1 MEFQDVADRSSPNPS
16 NAMKISAKTS
26 ARTKM
31 QKAECHHGFSHVLRS
46 TWNFARMFAEGLV

>member
-1 MEFQDVADRSSPNPS
+1 
-16 NAMKISAKTS
+16 MKISAKTS

-46 TWNFARMFAEGLV
+46 TWNFARMFAEGVEHAREKYAILLLI